1 MYITKRKQILSYEA
15 FFQKELLTHVKKKRK
30 KKKRTLTIQFNIFND
45 NNLSENIDNKI

>member
-15 FFQKELLTHVKKKRK
+15 FFQKELLTHVKKKK
-30 KKKRTLTIQFNIFND
+30 KKERTLTIQFNIFND